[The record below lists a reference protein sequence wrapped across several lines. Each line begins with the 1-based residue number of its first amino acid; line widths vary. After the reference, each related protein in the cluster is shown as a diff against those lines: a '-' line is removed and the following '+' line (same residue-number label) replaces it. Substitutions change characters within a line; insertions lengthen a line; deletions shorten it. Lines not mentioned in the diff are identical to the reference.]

1 MSKRTNWRTTLLER
15 QRWLVFLLPFLVF
28 MLIGALEPTP
38 DEPGGK
44 ALGLAIP
51 YAFYPWLYTIKIALT
66 LAAVVF
72 VLPGYREF
80 PWRGCEKMGT
90 GSEPTYAIPAKS
102 VSGEVPVPIFSP
114 RSVSPLA
121 IIVGVVGGPLWI
133 VLCNLNFEHAYLL
146 PLLEKVGL
154 GWFVGSGVRA
164 AFNPFEQLAG
174 QPAWAGAFLAVRFLG
189 LVAVVPLVEELFLRG
204 FLMRFVIE
212 REWWD
217 VPFGKVNKLAIALGT
232 IVPMMS
238 HPELLAAA
246 VWFSMI
252 TWLMLRTRNLWD
264 CVAAHALTNLILGL
278 YVVWAGAWK
287 LM

>member
-1 MSKRTNWRTTLLER
+1 MSNKTAWRTTLLER

-28 MLIGALEPTP
+28 MLIGTLEPTP

-66 LAAVVF
+66 LAAMVF

-80 PWRGCEKMGT
+80 PLRVTLLG
-90 GSEPTYAIPAKS
+90 
-102 VSGEVPVPIFSP
+102 
-114 RSVSPLA
+114 L
-121 IIVGVVGGPLWI
+121 IVGAVGGPLWI
-133 VLCNLNFEHAYLL
+133 VLCNLDFEHTYLL

-154 GWFVGSGVRA
+154 GWFIGSGARA

-189 LVAVVPLVEELFLRG
+189 LVAVVPLIEELFLRG
-204 FLMRFVIE
+204 FLMRFVVE
-212 REWWD
+212 RDWWN

-232 IVPMMS
+232 IVPMMM
-238 HPELLAAA
+238 HPGELLAAA

-278 YVVWAGAWK
+278 YVVWTGAWR